1 MSTQKEKIRV
11 DEEDILNDAMAY
23 YKDPSFDPTR
33 RLRVLYTGQPA
44 VDTGGVTRHL
54 FSQLLQIISEMF
66 FQGTNFKSPV
76 YNADTVAS
84 GMMKFI
90 GTIIVHSLLLGGP
103 GFPVLSPAVYRYIA
117 TGDVDAAMMMLNY
130 GDCSEPVK
138 NLIDKVAQ
146 AVEVST
152 LDQEECASFLTECG
166 LAVVL
171 TNDNKMRVIQGIIIH
186 DVISLPKI
194 VLDQLREGLNVLGF
208 GAKMAEYP
216 ELFEKLFVPNSE
228 STLSATRVVDLL
240 QFPANMSE
248 ADTTV
253 ANYLTQFVQKADIQ
267 VLKKFLFFVTGST
280 CMPYGLSKINVK
292 FDHVPSIFASACL
305 LSLTLPNQFES
316 EENLDASLNAVIAS
330 TGKSFNC
337 V

>member
-1 MSTQKEKIRV
+1 
-11 DEEDILNDAMAY
+11 
-23 YKDPSFDPTR
+23 
-33 RLRVLYTGQPA
+33 
-44 VDTGGVTRHL
+44 
-54 FSQLLQIISEMF
+54 
-66 FQGTNFKSPV
+66 
-76 YNADTVAS
+76 
-84 GMMKFI
+84 
-90 GTIIVHSLLLGGP
+90 
-103 GFPVLSPAVYRYIA
+103 
-117 TGDVDAAMMMLNY
+117 
-130 GDCSEPVK
+130 
-138 NLIDKVAQ
+138 
-146 AVEVST
+146 
-152 LDQEECASFLTECG
+152 
-166 LAVVL
+166 
-171 TNDNKMRVIQGIIIH
+171 MRVIQGIIIH
-186 DVISLPKI
+186 DVISRPKI
-194 VLDQLREGLNVLGF
+194 VLDQLRERLNVLGF

-292 FDHVPSIFASACL
+292 FDNVPSIFASACL